1 MNMSKLLLAI
11 AALFIGF
18 SAMGQ
23 DVVYVDASVFP
34 VYGKISEETN
44 ERYERLPARLEGIS
58 RKAVWT
64 RGRHSSGLRV
74 LIYMLLWM
82 GNGGS
87 LHPEDLQLMA
97 SAPLC

>member
-34 VYGKISEETN
+34 VYGKISGETN
-44 ERYERLPARLEGIS
+44 ERYERLPAEGMIGDDGEATVDS
-58 RKAVWT
+58 RHYTDLGNTRYVEHIMPVIRKA
-64 RGRHSSGLRV
+64 LR
-74 LIYMLLWM
+74 
-82 GNGGS
+82 
-87 LHPEDLQLMA
+87 
-97 SAPLC
+97 

>member
-11 AALFIGF
+11 AAIFIGF

-44 ERYERLPARLEGIS
+44 ERYERLPARLEGIAERRCGHEDVIHPDYIS
-58 RKAVWT
+58 VSDPT
-64 RGRHSSGLRV
+64 RLQSMQNGNLSSTT
-74 LIYMLLWM
+74 
-82 GNGGS
+82 
-87 LHPEDLQLMA
+87 PTTT
-97 SAPLC
+97 